1 MSSAA
6 AAAPGGLVPTRVL
19 FRESWRWLRKNWL
32 RTLIFSVLSF
42 LIAWAWNVWIMA
54 RKLEGSVADPGSETT
69 ATAQGKTWNG
79 IYWLLCT
86 TILFGLITY
95 GREKGFKNLLREF
108 FTPPFTFFEN
118 LFKRPRSAIAMACW
132 GAALAL
138 LIGSV
143 VSNAISGLLG
153 LGFLLAAP
161 TALAIVLNNVLIR
174 AWIGAFSA
182 AQPRLKSNAT
192 AAREP
197 LRHDARRGD
206 RRDPRVEDGR
216 RRGAD
221 RPRAHPHRRVVRGRR
236 DRPRQSACR
245 TPIPLILFVGAGV
258 VTWKVL
264 RATPAHAD
272 DGGWLECATASGEP
286 CSELG
291 FFQGWWEWRKSAGA
305 DVVIRQ
311 ARIGGSFSAFGA
323 VIGCALGGGL
333 AALAS
338 AFSSSATGGAGPAGL
353 AGSSPPAGPSPL
365 PSGAE
370 HGIESSLGQ
379 PASGQPGTALPQ
391 PAGPAGTGADPAAMP
406 PPDPFA
412 EPPALPA
419 EPATHSVAEAEGA
432 TSSRATHDLGGA
444 LSEGSTPPA
453 STTPAGTPGAPP
465 APTPVARASGAASAS
480 GLAPPSAPP
489 VPDAAG
495 AGAGPAGAEHSIAHG
510 LEGATGTDAAD
521 IAPTSATRS
530 APDVTPTADHPASSA
545 EHSIAHGLEGATG
558 TDAADIAPTSATR
571 SAPDVTPGD
580 AADIEPTSATR
591 SAPDVTPGDAR
602 TAPDVTPGAEQPDAA
617 DIAPT
622 GARRGAPDVTP
633 DQPGQPG
640 AAGDAQPPAGGQ
652 PPPRATCSTTCCP
665 TRTSSKRKTTRRN
678 RRWLPSCRLLPARP
692 RGCRC
697 GRGS

>member
-143 VSNAISGLLG
+143 ISNAISGLLG

-161 TALAIVLNNVLIR
+161 TALAVVLNNVLIR
-174 AWIGAFSA
+174 GWIGAFSA

-192 AAREP
+192 GLANPYAMMLGEAIGAILAWRMDGAAVP
-197 LRHDARRGD
+197 IVLALILI
-206 RRDPRVEDGR
+206 
-216 RRGAD
+216 
-221 RPRAHPHRRVVRGRR
+221 VVSFVVVATGQGKAL
-236 DRPRQSACR
+236 PN
-245 TPIPLILFVGAGV
+245 PIPLILFVGAGV
-258 VTWKVL
+258 VTWRVL
-264 RATPAHAD
+264 RATPARAD
-272 DGGWLECATASGEP
+272 DGGWLECVTASGEP

-311 ARIGGSFSAFGA
+311 ARIGGSFSAIGA

-338 AFSSSATGGAGPAGL
+338 AFSSGATGGAGPAGL
-353 AGSSPPAGPSPL
+353 AGSAPPAGPSPL

-370 HGIESSLGQ
+370 HGVGSSLGQ
-379 PASGQPGTALPQ
+379 PASGQPDTALPQ

-412 EPPALPA
+412 EPPAAPA
-419 EPATHSVAEAEGA
+419 EPATHGVADADAA
-432 TSSRATHDLGGA
+432 TSSRATHDLGA
-444 LSEGSTPPA
+444 APSEGPTTPA
-453 STTPAGTPGAPP
+453 STTTTGTPGAPP

-489 VPDAAG
+489 VPDAVGAGPGPAG
-495 AGAGPAGAEHSIAHG
+495 AGAGAGAEHSIAHG

-521 IAPTSATRS
+521 ITPTGATRS
-530 APDVTPTADHPASSA
+530 APDVTPTADHPAGSA

-558 TDAADIAPTSATR
+558 TDAADIAPTGATR
-571 SAPDVTPGD
+571 SAPDVTPTADHPAGSAEHSIAHGLEDATGTD
-580 AADIEPTSATR
+580 AADIAPTGATR
-591 SAPDVTPGDAR
+591 CAPDVTPGDAR
-602 TAPDVTPGAEQPDAA
+602 TAPDVTPDAGQPDAA

-622 GARRGAPDVTP
+622 GAAARCPRRD
-633 DQPGQPG
+633 
-640 AAGDAQPPAGGQ
+640 
-652 PPPRATCSTTCCP
+652 
-665 TRTSSKRKTTRRN
+665 TR
-678 RRWLPSCRLLPARP
+678 PARTAW
-692 RGCRC
+692 RC
-697 GRGS
+697 G

>member
-1 MSSAA
+1 M
-6 AAAPGGLVPTRVL
+6 PPEGLVSTRVL

-192 AAREP
+192 ALANPYAMMLGEAIGAILAWRM
-197 LRHDARRGD
+197 
-206 RRDPRVEDGR
+206 DG
-216 RRGAD
+216 AAV
-221 RPRAHPHRRVVRGRR
+221 PIVLALILIVVSFVVVATGQGKAL
-236 DRPRQSACR
+236 PN
-245 TPIPLILFVGAGV
+245 PVPLILLVGAGI

-311 ARIGGSFSAFGA
+311 ARIGGSFSALGA
-323 VIGCALGGGL
+323 LLGCALGGGL

-338 AFSSSATGGAGPAGL
+338 AFGSSATGGAGPAGL
-353 AGSSPPAGPSPL
+353 AGSSPPGGPSPL

-370 HGIESSLGQ
+370 HSVGSSLGEPGVGQ
-379 PASGQPGTALPQ
+379 SGGPLP
-391 PAGPAGTGADPAAMP
+391 PPPAAT
-406 PPDPFA
+406 
-412 EPPALPA
+412 EPTA
-419 EPATHSVAEAEGA
+419 HGVADVDAA
-432 TSSRATHDLGGA
+432 TSSRATHDLGGPQPGGQA
-444 LSEGSTPPA
+444 EPPTA
-453 STTPAGTPGAPP
+453 TPAARRARRRHRLPSP
-465 APTPVARASGAASAS
+465 ARA
-480 GLAPPSAPP
+480 
-489 VPDAAG
+489 V
-495 AGAGPAGAEHSIAHG
+495 
-510 LEGATGTDAAD
+510 
-521 IAPTSATRS
+521 R
-530 APDVTPTADHPASSA
+530 
-545 EHSIAHGLEGATG
+545 
-558 TDAADIAPTSATR
+558 R
-571 SAPDVTPGD
+571 
-580 AADIEPTSATR
+580 
-591 SAPDVTPGDAR
+591 AR
-602 TAPDVTPGAEQPDAA
+602 QDSRPLG
-617 DIAPT
+617 
-622 GARRGAPDVTP
+622 
-633 DQPGQPG
+633 
-640 AAGDAQPPAGGQ
+640 
-652 PPPRATCSTTCCP
+652 P
-665 TRTSSKRKTTRRN
+665 TRVVRR
-678 RRWLPSCRLLPARP
+678 
-692 RGCRC
+692 
-697 GRGS
+697 

>member
-6 AAAPGGLVPTRVL
+6 AASPGGLVPARVL

-42 LIAWAWNVWIMA
+42 VIAWAWNVWIMA

-138 LIGSV
+138 LIGSI

-161 TALAIVLNNVLIR
+161 TALAVVLNNVLIR
-174 AWIGAFSA
+174 AWIGGFSA
-182 AQPRLKSNAT
+182 AQPRLKTNAT
-192 AAREP
+192 ALANPYAMMLGEAIGAILAWRMDGALVPVVLAVILIVVSFVVVATGQGKALPNP
-197 LRHDARRGD
+197 L
-206 RRDPRVEDGR
+206 
-216 RRGAD
+216 
-221 RPRAHPHRRVVRGRR
+221 
-236 DRPRQSACR
+236 
-245 TPIPLILFVGAGV
+245 PLLLFVGAGV

-264 RATPAHAD
+264 RATPARAD
-272 DGGWLECATASGEP
+272 DGGWLECVTASGEP

-323 VIGCALGGGL
+323 VLGCALGGGL

-338 AFSSSATGGAGPAGL
+338 AFSSSATGGAGPAGV
-353 AGSSPPAGPSPL
+353 AGGPPPPGPL
-365 PSGAE
+365 PSDAA
-370 HGIESSLGQ
+370 HGIGSSLGE
-379 PASGQPGTALPQ
+379 PAAGQPGGALP
-391 PAGPAGTGADPAAMP
+391 P
-406 PPDPFA
+406 PSAPT
-412 EPPALPA
+412 
-419 EPATHSVAEAEGA
+419 EPAPHGVADADAA

-444 LSEGSTPPA
+444 PVSGAAEPP
-453 STTPAGTPGAPP
+453 TTAPPGPSGAPP

-489 VPDAAG
+489 VPS
-495 AGAGPAGAEHSIAHG
+495 GAEHGIAHG

-530 APDVTPTADHPASSA
+530 APDVTPAADQPPGSA

-558 TDAADIAPTSATR
+558 TDAADIEPTSATR
-571 SAPDVTPGD
+571 SAPDLTPAADQPPGSAEHSIAHGLEGATGTD
-580 AADIEPTSATR
+580 AADIEPTSAARTAPDVTPGSGQPDAADIEPTGAAR
-591 SAPDVTPGDAR
+591 TAPDVTPGDAR
-602 TAPDVTPGAEQPDAA
+602 TAPDVTPGVDQPDAA

-622 GARRGAPDVTP
+622 SARRGAPDVTP
-633 DQPGQPG
+633 DQSGQPG
-640 AAGDAQPPAGGQ
+640 AAGDVPPPGGGQ
-652 PPPRATCSTTCCP
+652 RPPPPGRSMLDDV
-665 TRTSSKRKTTRRN
+665 
-678 RRWLPSCRLLPARP
+678 LPDEDKFEEEEDQEK
-692 RGCRC
+692 
-697 GRGS
+697 

>member
-1 MSSAA
+1 M
-6 AAAPGGLVPTRVL
+6 L

-143 VSNAISGLLG
+143 ISNAISGLLG

-161 TALAIVLNNVLIR
+161 TALAVVLNNVLIR

-182 AQPRLKSNAT
+182 AQPRLKSNASALANPYAMMLGEAIGAILAWRMDG
-192 AAREP
+192 AAVP
-197 LRHDARRGD
+197 IVLALILI
-206 RRDPRVEDGR
+206 
-216 RRGAD
+216 
-221 RPRAHPHRRVVRGRR
+221 VVSFVVVATGQGKAL
-236 DRPRQSACR
+236 PN
-245 TPIPLILFVGAGV
+245 PIPLILIVGAGV
-258 VTWKVL
+258 VTWRVL

-333 AALAS
+333 AAARERVQQRRD
-338 AFSSSATGGAGPAGL
+338 GWC
-353 AGSSPPAGPSPL
+353 
-365 PSGAE
+365 
-370 HGIESSLGQ
+370 
-379 PASGQPGTALPQ
+379 
-391 PAGPAGTGADPAAMP
+391 
-406 PPDPFA
+406 
-412 EPPALPA
+412 
-419 EPATHSVAEAEGA
+419 
-432 TSSRATHDLGGA
+432 
-444 LSEGSTPPA
+444 
-453 STTPAGTPGAPP
+453 
-465 APTPVARASGAASAS
+465 RASG
-480 GLAPPSAPP
+480 
-489 VPDAAG
+489 
-495 AGAGPAGAEHSIAHG
+495 
-510 LEGATGTDAAD
+510 
-521 IAPTSATRS
+521 
-530 APDVTPTADHPASSA
+530 
-545 EHSIAHGLEGATG
+545 
-558 TDAADIAPTSATR
+558 
-571 SAPDVTPGD
+571 
-580 AADIEPTSATR
+580 
-591 SAPDVTPGDAR
+591 
-602 TAPDVTPGAEQPDAA
+602 
-617 DIAPT
+617 
-622 GARRGAPDVTP
+622 
-633 DQPGQPG
+633 
-640 AAGDAQPPAGGQ
+640 
-652 PPPRATCSTTCCP
+652 
-665 TRTSSKRKTTRRN
+665 
-678 RRWLPSCRLLPARP
+678 P
-692 RGCRC
+692 RG
-697 GRGS
+697 